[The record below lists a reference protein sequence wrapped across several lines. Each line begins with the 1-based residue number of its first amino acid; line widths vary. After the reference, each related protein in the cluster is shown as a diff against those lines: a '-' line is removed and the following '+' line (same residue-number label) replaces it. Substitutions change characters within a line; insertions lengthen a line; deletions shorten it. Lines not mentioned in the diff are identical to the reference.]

1 MWSSKG
7 SSRSKRERGKLLWV
21 FSEAFTLPRASWIVC
36 LHSKL
41 YFFYYQALRSR
52 DFHTFDGCEKQS
64 GLQQQQQ
71 SAPSYK
77 HVVRRIIIHTTYYQ
91 IPVLVFLTPGE
102 KVIPNVAL
110 ESVQVC
116 LFPHSKK
123 FFYEFSEGQIKTTKI
138 SNDVDLQF
146 PNFWSQKDYKCKSCD
161 KSFSIFCFK
170 SDFCVK
176 SFTVEIHT
184 QISQRWDKFLT
195 ENNY

>member
-1 MWSSKG
+1 M
-7 SSRSKRERGKLLWV
+7 
-21 FSEAFTLPRASWIVC
+21 
-36 LHSKL
+36 
-41 YFFYYQALRSR
+41 
-52 DFHTFDGCEKQS
+52 
-64 GLQQQQQ
+64 
-71 SAPSYK
+71 
-77 HVVRRIIIHTTYYQ
+77 
-91 IPVLVFLTPGE
+91 
-102 KVIPNVAL
+102 IPNVAL
-110 ESVQVC
+110 ESEQVC

-146 PNFWSQKDYKCKSCD
+146 SNFSSQKDYKCKSCD

-176 SFTVEIHT
+176 SFTVEIHCT